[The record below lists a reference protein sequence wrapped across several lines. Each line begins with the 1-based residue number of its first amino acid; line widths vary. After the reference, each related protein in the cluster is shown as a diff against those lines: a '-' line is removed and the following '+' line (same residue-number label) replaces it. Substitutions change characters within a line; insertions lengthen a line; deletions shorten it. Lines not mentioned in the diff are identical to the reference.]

1 MIDYK
6 NTIKHLESC
15 VFTCINP
22 ELAKE
27 AATTIRLF
35 AKRLDEAEQCIYAI
49 EDALN
54 RGNDN
59 DWAREAI
66 EEYENGQL
74 KQYF

>member
-1 MIDYK
+1 MINEK
-6 NTIKHLESC
+6 NVVRQLESC
-15 VFTCINP
+15 IFTCINP

-27 AATTIRLF
+27 AATTIQFLAR
-35 AKRLDEAEQCIYAI
+35 RLDEAEECIYAI

-54 RGNDN
+54 RGSDN

-66 EEYENGQL
+66 EKYEERNI